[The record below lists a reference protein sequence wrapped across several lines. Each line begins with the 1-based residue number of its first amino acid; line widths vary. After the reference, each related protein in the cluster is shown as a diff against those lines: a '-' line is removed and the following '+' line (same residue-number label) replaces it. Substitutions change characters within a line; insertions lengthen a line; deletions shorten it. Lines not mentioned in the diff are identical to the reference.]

1 MKAIDS
7 VYINFWGREKPKFTD
22 MELAL
27 MEGGHSLQKD
37 NKFSFLKSIKEIAG
51 DPLGAMLAQ
60 KGLAPAP
67 AAPTPSVPT
76 GPSDIDQAKLDQ
88 IMQRIAAAEQPDPP
102 APAVQAT
109 PTIAATAPVTK
120 KAVKAKPEQG
130 AKPKAYVPV
139 TKSPFEL
146 LLRKAA
152 LGAKMAGAELAA
164 FMGQCAH
171 ESAKFTTTKEFASG
185 TQYEGRADLGN
196 TQPGDGAR
204 YKGRGFIQITGRAN
218 YTAAGKALGIDLV
231 SHPELAERPDIATK
245 VSIWYWN
252 TRVKPR
258 VANFNNT
265 KQVTKKVNGGVN
277 GLQDR
282 TKLTKSFQV
291 ANK

>member
-1 MKAIDS
+1 MRARD
-7 VYINFWGREKPKFTD
+7 
-22 MELAL
+22 
-27 MEGGHSLQKD
+27 
-37 NKFSFLKSIKEIAG
+37 FLFETAD
-51 DPLGAMLAQ
+51 DPLGNLLAQ

-67 AAPTPSVPT
+67 S
-76 GPSDIDQAKLDQ
+76 GPSEIDKAKLDQ
-88 IMQRIAAAEQPDPP
+88 IMQRIASAQAEEDPP
-102 APAVQAT
+102 APAVQAN
-109 PTIAATAPVTK
+109 PTITKTPVAKAPVK
-120 KAVKAKPEQG
+120 SKPEQG
-130 AKPKAYVPV
+130 AKPKKYVPV
-139 TKSPFEL
+139 TTSPFEL

-152 LGAKMAGAELAA
+152 LGARMVGAELAA

-171 ESAKFTTTKEFASG
+171 ESAKFTTTKEFSNG

-218 YTAAGKALGIDLV
+218 YTAAGKALGVDLV
-231 SHPELAERPDIATK
+231 NHPELAERPDIATK
-245 VSIWYWN
+245 VSIQYWN

-258 VANFNNT
+258 VGDFANT

-291 ANK
+291 ANR

>member
-1 MKAIDS
+1 MKAIDG
-7 VYINFWGREKPKFTD
+7 VYINFWGREKPKFSD

-27 MEGGHSLQKD
+27 MEGGHSLQND
-37 NKFSFLKSIKEIAG
+37 TKFSFLKLIKETTV

-67 AAPTPSVPT
+67 VLPA
-76 GPSDIDQAKLDQ
+76 GPSEIDQAKLDQ

-102 APAVQAT
+102 APAVQAN
-109 PTIAATAPVTK
+109 PTITTTVPATK

-130 AKPKAYVPV
+130 AKPKTYIPV
-139 TKSPFEL
+139 TKSPLEL
-146 LLRKAA
+146 VLRKAA
-152 LGAKMAGAELAA
+152 LGAKMVGAELAA

-171 ESAKFTTTKEFASG
+171 ESAKFTTTKEFSNG

-231 SHPELAERPDIATK
+231 NHPELAERPDIATK

-258 VANFNNT
+258 VANFGNT
-265 KQVTKKVNGGVN
+265 KAVTKKVNGGVN

>member
-1 MKAIDS
+1 MKAIDN

-27 MEGGHSLQKD
+27 MEGGHSLQND
-37 NKFSFLKSIKEIAG
+37 TKFSFLKLIKETAG

-67 AAPTPSVPT
+67 AVPA
-76 GPSDIDQAKLDQ
+76 GPSEIDQAKLDQ
-88 IMQRIAAAEQPDPP
+88 IMQRIAAAEQPQPDPP
-102 APAVQAT
+102 APAVQAN
-109 PTIAATAPVTK
+109 PTIAATVPATK
-120 KAVKAKPEQG
+120 KVVKAKPEQG

-146 LLRKAA
+146 VLRKAA

-171 ESAKFTTTKEFASG
+171 ESAKFTTTKEFSSG

-196 TQPGDGAR
+196 TQAGDGAR

-231 SHPELAERPDIATK
+231 NHPELAERPDIATK

-258 VANFNNT
+258 VANFGNT
-265 KQVTKKVNGGVN
+265 KAVTKKVNGGVN

>member
-1 MKAIDS
+1 MTDYISPWAI
-7 VYINFWGREKPKFTD
+7 KKKFSD

-27 MEGGHSLQKD
+27 MEGGHSLEVESKEP
-37 NKFSFLKSIKEIAG
+37 KFTFLKSILETAE
-51 DPLGAMLAQ
+51 DPLGSMLAQ

-67 AAPTPSVPT
+67 T
-76 GPSDIDQAKLDQ
+76 GPSAIDQAKLDQ
-88 IMQRIAAAEQPDPP
+88 IIQRISNPEPEVQP
-102 APAVQAT
+102 VAT
-109 PTIAATAPVTK
+109 PQVTTKPIA
-120 KAVKAKPEQG
+120 KAKAKPTSGQS
-130 AKPKAYVPV
+130 ASPKKYVPV
-139 TKSPFEL
+139 TTSPFEL
-146 LLRKAA
+146 ILRKAA

-171 ESAKFTTTKEFASG
+171 ESAKFTTTKEFSSG
-185 TQYEGRADLGN
+185 QQYEGRADLGN
-196 TQPGDGAR
+196 IQPGDGAR

-231 SHPELAERPDIATK
+231 NHPELAERPDIATK

-258 VANFNNT
+258 VGNFANI

>member
-1 MKAIDS
+1 VRARD
-7 VYINFWGREKPKFTD
+7 
-22 MELAL
+22 
-27 MEGGHSLQKD
+27 
-37 NKFSFLKSIKEIAG
+37 FLFESPV
-51 DPLGAMLAQ
+51 DPLGNMLAQ

-67 AAPTPSVPT
+67 EPT
-76 GPSDIDQAKLDQ
+76 GPSDIDKAKLDQ
-88 IMQRIAAAEQPDPP
+88 IMQRISNAQAEEDPP

-109 PTIAATAPVTK
+109 PTITKTPVAKAPVK
-120 KAVKAKPEQG
+120 SKPEQG
-130 AKPKAYVPV
+130 AKPKKYIPV
-139 TKSPFEL
+139 TTSPFEL

-171 ESAKFTTTKEFASG
+171 ESAKFTTTKEFGNG

-231 SHPELAERPDIATK
+231 NHPELAERPDIATK

-258 VANFNNT
+258 VGNFANT

-291 ANK
+291 ANR

>member
-1 MKAIDS
+1 MSIDS
-7 VYINFWGREKPKFTD
+7 IYHNHWGKQKPKFSA

-27 MEGGHSLQKD
+27 MEGGHSLEKAE
-37 NKFSFLKSIKEIAG
+37 KFSFLKSIKEAVD
-51 DPLGAMLAQ
+51 DPLGSMLAQ
-60 KGLAPAP
+60 KGLAPM
-67 AAPTPSVPT
+67 PT
-76 GPSDIDQAKLDQ
+76 GPSEIDQAKLDQ
-88 IMQRIAAAEQPDPP
+88 IIQRIASAEQPQPATP
-102 APAVQAT
+102 APVAT
-109 PTIAATAPVTK
+109 PQVT
-120 KAVKAKPEQG
+120 AKPIAKPKPQQA

-139 TKSPFEL
+139 TTSPFEL

-152 LGAKMAGAELAA
+152 LGARMAGAELAA

-171 ESAKFTTTKEFASG
+171 ESAKFTTTKEFSSG
-185 TQYEGRADLGN
+185 QQYEGRADLGN
-196 TQPGDGAR
+196 TQPGDGVK

-231 SHPELAERPDIATK
+231 NRPELAERPDIATK

-258 VANFNNT
+258 VANFGNV